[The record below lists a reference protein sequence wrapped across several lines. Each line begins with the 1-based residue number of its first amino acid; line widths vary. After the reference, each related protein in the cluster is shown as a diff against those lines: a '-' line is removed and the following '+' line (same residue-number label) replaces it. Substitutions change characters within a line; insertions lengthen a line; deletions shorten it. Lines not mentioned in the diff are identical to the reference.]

1 MAKRILTNMLS
12 EKLYQTEDFDNSDW
26 EIKKN
31 VIQEFDI
38 SECNYNSFTGLMFS
52 LNHSSYM

>member
-26 EIKKN
+26 EIKKM
-31 VIQEFDI
+31 
-38 SECNYNSFTGLMFS
+38 SYKS
-52 LNHSSYM
+52 LTFLNAIIILSQV